1 VGYRGYR
8 RSRETNRIRHK
19 YKKAQ
24 MKGLS
29 GALKKGTQGFTL
41 IEILIVLAI
50 LGVLA
55 AVVIPR
61 FISLY
66 GRGEAEAA
74 ETEQRIAQ
82 TALISYMTENGER
95 SVVAKTDQQLGP
107 DYNTDISVD
116 GDNDPTL
123 GSFFLTITAY
133 EYTWAASGFVE
144 QGAKVE

>member
-1 VGYRGYR
+1 
-8 RSRETNRIRHK
+8 
-19 YKKAQ
+19 
-24 MKGLS
+24 MKGLI
-29 GALKKGTQGFTL
+29 GALKKGAQGFTL
-41 IEILIVLAI
+41 VEILIVLAI

-55 AVVIPR
+55 AVAIPR
-61 FISLY
+61 FLSLI

-74 ETEQRIAQ
+74 EMEQRIAQ

-95 SVVAKTDQQLGP
+95 SVVPKTDQQLGS

-123 GSFFLTITAY
+123 GSFILTSTAY